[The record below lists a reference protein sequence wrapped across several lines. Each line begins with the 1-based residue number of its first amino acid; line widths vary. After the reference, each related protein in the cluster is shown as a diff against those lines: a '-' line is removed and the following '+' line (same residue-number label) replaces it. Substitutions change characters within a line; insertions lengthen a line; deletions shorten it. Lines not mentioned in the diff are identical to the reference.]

1 MHYSQGNNFY
11 VQENGWRPNQQPQT
25 VYTSSYA
32 GGGQTGYIVNEPTQ
46 STMYAQPQIRPATS
60 TFTQGGSSYQGSQ
73 NLGQTHIP
81 TKTYYPSNTGMS
93 AGGAHSP
100 EPVILRPGSFASYQ
114 PIQIISGSPGYA
126 PTEVRQTY
134 VTYAPADQYQTRQSY
149 EDRYQQ
155 QAYHPYTNHAA
166 IDEVDAIDS
175 MARQQHQPVADDRKA
190 DNTAEGDNISHADSL
205 ADARAKAIEQ
215 LKMMEYSRHEMM
227 PADGDDYNQSQVSG
241 HSRPMGTPGMYS
253 GSLHMQVKST
263 LSPNIVKSRKA
274 GASPRKAGF
283 NDIYKDVNLKKF
295 KREDFEF
302 GPKIGKGK
310 FCDVFLA
317 RDYKTNWIVAM
328 KVLDKMMIR
337 QMRAQRQIVRE
348 IKYHSFLKHENII
361 KLLGV
366 FHDEEKIYMILEY
379 AADGEVYKELK
390 NSPGKKFTEEKAS
403 KYIKQVLDAII
414 YLHSNDI
421 IHRDLKPEN
430 LLNSYGTLKLADF
443 GWSVYA
449 PEAGGKRNTFCG
461 TLDYVPPEMVQGQ
474 KYDYHSDNWS
484 IGIMA
489 FEFLTGS
496 PPFGK
501 RTQNETLDSI
511 VKNDLVIPNSVSEE
525 GRSFILGLLNPVPSK
540 RMELSEA
547 IQHPWITKYN

>member
-1 MHYSQGNNFY
+1 MQYPTCNRVYTQQGSS
-11 VQENGWRPNQQPQT
+11 WRVNQQPQT
-25 VYTSSYA
+25 VYTPSYTNLAGSS
-32 GGGQTGYIVNEPTQ
+32 IREPVT
-46 STMYAQPQIRPATS
+46 STIYSQPQQNMRPPTYDIMRSHYQNQPQPQPQQTQQVIYYQNAPVGPPPTEQVYNRQTNYS
-60 TFTQGGSSYQGSQ
+60 T
-73 NLGQTHIP
+73 
-81 TKTYYPSNTGMS
+81 
-93 AGGAHSP
+93 
-100 EPVILRPGSFASYQ
+100 YQ
-114 PIQIISGSPGYA
+114 PIQIIGSSPM
-126 PTEVRQTY
+126 
-134 VTYAPADQYQTRQSY
+134 YAPAEIKQTYINSYPTEQYQPRYGY
-149 EDRYQQ
+149 EDTYQ
-155 QAYHPYTNHAA
+155 QAYTQYVHQPA
-166 IDEVDAIDS
+166 IGEVDLREKYIGNY
-175 MARQQHQPVADDRKA
+175 QQPMVEKQLQMDA
-190 DNTAEGDNISHADSL
+190 DNVSQVDSQAE
-205 ADARAKAIEQ
+205 ARARAIEQ
-215 LKMMEYSRHEMM
+215 LKQLEYQNMEAMHGEQVEYIQ
-227 PADGDDYNQSQVSG
+227 YNQSQASLNVKSVGQSG
-241 HSRPMGTPGMYS
+241 LTPKS
-253 GSLHMQVKST
+253 GANLHLQVKPSA
-263 LSPNIVKSRKA
+263 SPSIMRSRK
-274 GASPRKAGF
+274 GPHSPRRAGF

-295 KREDFEF
+295 KKEDFEF

-317 RDYKTNWIVAM
+317 RDHKTNWIVAL
-328 KVLDKMMIR
+328 KVLDKMSIR

-390 NSPGKKFTEEKAS
+390 NSPSKKFTEEKSS
-403 KYIKQVLDAII
+403 KYIKQVLDAIM

-443 GWSVYA
+443 GWSVYS
-449 PEAGGKRNTFCG
+449 PEAGAKRKTFCG
-461 TLDYVPPEMVQGQ
+461 TLDYVPPEMIQGE

-489 FEFLTGS
+489 FEFMTGS

-501 RTQNETLDSI
+501 RTQDETLESI
-511 VKNDLVIPNSVSEE
+511 VKNELIIPNYVSEE
-525 GRSFILGLLNPVPSK
+525 AKAFILGLLNPVPAK